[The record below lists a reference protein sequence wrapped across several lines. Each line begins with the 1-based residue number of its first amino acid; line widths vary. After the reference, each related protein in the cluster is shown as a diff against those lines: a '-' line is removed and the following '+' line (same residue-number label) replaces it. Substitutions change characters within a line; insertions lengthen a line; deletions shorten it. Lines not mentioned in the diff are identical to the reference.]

1 MPLAVSTMR
10 AAILTRRTGRVVKS
24 AVASGWGL
32 GMASLIPSIIH
43 IQGQAEEL
51 SESRLPRFAHYT
63 TNALAIFDAGPYPF
77 PSNCAGVARSAQS
90 QYVAGMTTYEILQ
103 ERDGVFEAWAIL
115 ASGEDGVQRYVS
127 RYLSEAQAQTMIDRL
142 QAMAE
147 AQHSVRSGMPG

>member
-1 MPLAVSTMR
+1 
-10 AAILTRRTGRVVKS
+10 
-24 AVASGWGL
+24 
-32 GMASLIPSIIH
+32 
-43 IQGQAEEL
+43 
-51 SESRLPRFAHYT
+51 
-63 TNALAIFDAGPYPF
+63 
-77 PSNCAGVARSAQS
+77 
-90 QYVAGMTTYEILQ
+90 MTTYEILQ